1 MLLLRMG
8 FNAVIGG
15 AHSPGSLCGLHC
27 QSGLLPVLFS
37 SRSHMLPLDPCSLP
51 VNAVVGG
58 VGMHSYSIFLVIIP
72 YSLFVL
78 GHSYLQSSLG
88 LASVYL
94 VAVLAR
100 DLVYH
105 FLLLLFKHLLLHS
118 HMQLFWGVLGLED
131 SFHPKGYTT
140 FSNLSLRPRT
150 WGCRVSSVAPLQVA
164 APDPSVCGSWIG
176 SA

>member
-1 MLLLRMG
+1 MLLFRMG
-8 FNAVIGG
+8 FHAGDRW
-15 AHSPGSLCGLHC
+15 SPQSRFIVWASLRIDCFQC
-27 QSGLLPVLFS
+27 RSLPEVTCY
-37 SRSHMLPLDPCSLP
+37 PLDPCSLP

-58 VGMHSYSIFLVIIP
+58 VGMHSYSILLVIIP

-88 LASVYL
+88 LANVYL
-94 VAVLAR
+94 VAVPAR

-105 FLLLLFKHLLLHS
+105 FLLLFRHLLLHS
-118 HMQLFWGVLGLED
+118 HKQLFWGVLGLED
-131 SFHPKGYTT
+131 SFPPKGYTT

-150 WGCRVSSVAPLQVA
+150 WGCGVSSVAPPQVA
-164 APDPSVCGSWIG
+164 APDPSVWGSWIG

>member
-8 FNAVIGG
+8 FHAGDRW
-15 AHSPGSLCGLHC
+15 SPQSRFIVWASLRIDCFQC
-27 QSGLLPVLFS
+27 RSLPEVTCY
-37 SRSHMLPLDPCSLP
+37 PLDPCSLP

-58 VGMHSYSIFLVIIP
+58 VGMHSYSILLVIIP

-88 LASVYL
+88 LANVYL
-94 VAVLAR
+94 VADLAR
-100 DLVYH
+100 DLVDH
-105 FLLLLFKHLLLHS
+105 FLLLLFRGLLLHS
-118 HMQLFWGVLGLED
+118 HMQLFQGVLGLED

-150 WGCRVSSVAPLQVA
+150 WGMWSVL
-164 APDPSVCGSWIG
+164 CGSSSG
-176 SA
+176 CS